1 MMLQGE
7 GTQSSKALRKSNSD
21 MLLKFRRKV
30 SVVKQTNKNQKHIEK
45 GERQH

>member
-1 MMLQGE
+1 MFQVKR
-7 GTQSSKALRKSNSD
+7 TQNSKALRKSNSD
-21 MLLKFRRKV
+21 MLLKFRRKI